1 MSKKQIVFGAEARK
15 KIVTGIDT
23 LADAVVSTLGP
34 NGRNVVFTDKFGV
47 VSSTKDGVTVAKQ
60 IEELDDPIEN
70 IGLNMVKQAAVKT
83 ADNAGDGTTTST
95 LLARELVKN
104 GISRLNDGANAVE
117 IKRGIDAAVDITL
130 KSLRDL
136 SESISSEDQLNQ
148 IATISANNDPEVGK
162 LISRAIEKVGKEG
175 VVHIEESKTGDTYL
189 ETVEGIQFDRGY
201 KSPYFVVD
209 NNTMSTVLK
218 DAYILIVN
226 QRLTAVKELLPILES
241 VSQSNKALL
250 IIAEDI
256 DGEALAA
263 LIVNKMRGTLKVC
276 AVKAPDFGD
285 RRKLVLEDIAT
296 LTGGQ
301 VVDRDKGMKLDKFNS
316 EWFGE
321 ARTITVTKDQTTIID
336 GKGEEDSIIV
346 RAEEL
351 SKQIEEAETPFEM
364 EKLQERLANFAG
376 GVAIVHVGGNT
387 ETEMKEKKDRVD
399 DALHA
404 TKAAL
409 ADGIVPGGGIALLRS
424 REAIKENMTDDL
436 TDDTKFGYNL
446 VYDACG
452 KPFEQIL
459 VNAGYTQTDA
469 LLILALKLK
478 EVSKDVW
485 NGYNIKTEEVVDM
498 KEAGIIDPHKV
509 TRQALANAASI
520 AGTALLTE
528 VAIID
533 SPKSDDS
540 AQQQQFDPSMM
551 GGMM

>member
-1 MSKKQIVFGAEARK
+1 MSKKQIEFGAEARK
-15 KIVTGIDT
+15 KIVNGIDT
-23 LADAVVSTLGP
+23 LANAVVSTLGP
-34 NGRNVVFTDKFGV
+34 NGRNVVYTDQFGNV
-47 VSSTKDGVTVAKQ
+47 NSTKDGVTVAKQ
-60 IEELDDPIEN
+60 IEELDDPLEN

-104 GISRLNDGANAVE
+104 GITRLNDGANAVE

-130 KSLRDL
+130 KSLKDL

-226 QRLTAVKELLPILES
+226 QRLTSVKELLPILES

-285 RRKLVLEDIAT
+285 RRKLILEDIAT

-301 VVDRDKGMKLDKFNS
+301 VVDKDKGMKLDKFNS

-321 ARTITVTKDQTTIID
+321 ARTITVTKDQTTLID
-336 GKGEEDSIIV
+336 GKGDEENIVV

-351 SKQIEEAETPFEM
+351 SKQIEEAATPFEM

-409 ADGIVPGGGIALLRS
+409 SDGIVPGGGIALLRS
-424 REAIKENMTDDL
+424 REAIMGSMSDDL
-436 TDDTKFGYNL
+436 SDDTKFGYNL
-446 VYDACG
+446 VFDACG

-459 VNAGYTQTDA
+459 VNAGYAKTDA
-469 LLILALKLK
+469 LLILALKLDK
-478 EVSKDVW
+478 SNKDLW
-485 NGYNIKTEEVVDM
+485 EGYDIKTEEVVDM
-498 KEAGIIDPHKV
+498 KKAGIIDPHKV
-509 TRQALANAASI
+509 TRQALANASSI

-533 SPKSDDS
+533 SPKDEDS
-540 AQQQQFDPSMM
+540 NTQQQFDPSMM